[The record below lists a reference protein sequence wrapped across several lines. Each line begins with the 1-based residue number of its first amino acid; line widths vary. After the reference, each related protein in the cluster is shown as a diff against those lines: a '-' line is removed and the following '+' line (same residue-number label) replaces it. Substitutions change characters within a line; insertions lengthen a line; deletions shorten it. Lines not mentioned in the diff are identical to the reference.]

1 MIVRLFYQT
10 KTKLYSLFVIEIDC
24 NRDMKIIKDYH
35 IKFYN
40 KPVSIKLHRLPE
52 IIDDK

>member
-10 KTKLYSLFVIEIDC
+10 KTKLCSLFVIEIDC

-35 IKFYN
+35 INFYN
-40 KPVSIKLHRLPE
+40 KPVSIKLHRLSE
-52 IIDDK
+52 NIDNK